1 MSEWK
6 GIATVPKD
14 GTLVL
19 LTNTLTWPVIVA
31 DRWKVAGSYAGWE
44 EWYARE
50 ETYGEPEFWAQA
62 VFADGVRLPR
72 DR

>member
-1 MSEWK
+1 MTAPYS
-6 GIATVPKD
+6 VS
-14 GTLVL
+14 TL
-19 LTNTLTWPVIVA
+19 A
-31 DRWKVAGSYAGWE
+31 ARWKVAGSYAGWE